1 MTTLERFTTADLFRF
16 NSVNLDVLTETYQ
29 NNFYLQYLARWP
41 EYFIKAESACA
52 ARARAR
58 RSRPTAAR
66 RRPARV
72 AARARLTAG
81 ALCRVARARRLF
93 SRSWRARIFDGVPV
107 DRMPTTTQ
115 VGIAA

>member
-52 ARARAR
+52 ARARGGRAR
-58 RSRPTAAR
+58 TRAACRRAAPRGSRR
-66 RRPARV
+66 ARV
-72 AARARLTAG
+72 
-81 ALCRVARARRLF
+81 
-93 SRSWRARIFDGVPV
+93 
-107 DRMPTTTQ
+107 
-115 VGIAA
+115 